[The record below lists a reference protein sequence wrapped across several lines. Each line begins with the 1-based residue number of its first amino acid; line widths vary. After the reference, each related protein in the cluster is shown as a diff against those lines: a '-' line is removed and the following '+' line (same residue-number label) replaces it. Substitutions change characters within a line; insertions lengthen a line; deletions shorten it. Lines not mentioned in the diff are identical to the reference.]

1 MRVEGKEGSSGRLQV
16 RWGIFREERER
27 DSMARI
33 LIIEDDLGVRS
44 MLRRVLE
51 GAEHEV
57 IEAGDGRMG
66 LNLFRQEAVDLVI
79 TDIVMPEKEGLE
91 TILELRQSNPAVKII
106 AISGG
111 DSKGYDYLASA
122 ERFGALRTFRKPFV
136 IWDLLDAVQE
146 MLRE

>member
-1 MRVEGKEGSSGRLQV
+1 
-16 RWGIFREERER
+16 
-27 DSMARI
+27 MARI

-44 MLRRVLE
+44 MLRKVLE

-57 IEAGDGRMG
+57 IEAGDGKKG
-66 LNLFRQEAVDLVI
+66 LDLFRQKAVDLVI

-91 TILELRQSNPAVKII
+91 TILELRQADPAVKII

-122 ERFGALRTFRKPFV
+122 QRFGALRTFHKPFV
-136 IWDLLDAVQE
+136 IWELLKTVQE
-146 MLRE
+146 MLEE